1 MMRAVTFAFALACA
15 IFMSPEI
22 SAAEEGITVDGVN
35 YSCANGD
42 GVTMKGGFGLA
53 NCSCPDGSEC
63 VTTKVGDAEMD
74 PVTTGEMD
82 PVMTAA
88 DDIKE
93 AADPVTTAAD
103 DIKETVAPVAPMA
116 SSGYAASS
124 AFLGAALV
132 LMA

>member
-15 IFMSPEI
+15 IFMSPKI
-22 SAAEEGITVDGVN
+22 SAANGGITVDGLE
-35 YSCANGD
+35 YSCANGG
-42 GVTMKGGFGLA
+42 GVTMDGGFSLA
-53 NCSCPDGSEC
+53 NCSCSDGSKC

-74 PVTTGEMD
+74 PVTT
-82 PVMTAA
+82 AA

-93 AADPVTTAAD
+93 AVAPVTADADPVTTAAD
-103 DIKETVAPVAPMA
+103 DLIKETVAQVAPMA
-116 SSGYAASS
+116 SSGYVASS